1 MDDLHEAEF
10 SWPYSDASDVILTGS
25 FDHWS
30 CTMHLPKGTSG
41 FVGNVRVPWNE
52 KVPYKFIVDGKWVTR
67 NDRPTELDGAG
78 NLNNVL
84 IAPSKPA
91 PIMEHPSTTAPQGPT
106 DSMTSATTLPEELLL
121 SSETSPQKA
130 LEADQQGGIT
140 ESDSTDATSAVDDA
154 GVSDKE
160 VMSIHLPDIIVESA
174 EPPALSGEVDT
185 FHTIVDTATS
195 AASHVSEEVASAL
208 EYVSSGISYMFS
220 STPRAST
227 DNVNVLVTTEQS
239 STTSVIGPIVAE
251 APTDSAQG
259 APSPDVTEVTPQ
271 IAPVVPILILPVND
285 HMLNESASPNRE
297 IDASD
302 PMSSDSL
309 DATISVLEPS
319 THSLIPL
326 SKPTPS
332 ITQEVQAGEQDSKP
346 TEGESSEAQVAEE
359 KNGEL
364 PVDAVAP
371 PSDAAVI
378 STISE
383 IDVNPDPAQTTDASA
398 LDAGLI
404 MPNNEPSL
412 PVPEPQDTPKVT
424 TSSMPSTNDD
434 PKDSKEVSFPASTAT
449 DSTAIPSSKFST
461 ASTRKKRRSLFA
473 KLREFFSHKEKTKK

>member
-84 IAPSKPA
+84 IAPSKPT
-91 PIMEHPSTTAPQGPT
+91 PVMEHPSTTSAPQ
-106 DSMTSATTLPEELLL
+106 DSMTSATTLPEALLL
-121 SSETSPQKA
+121 SSDTSPQTV
-130 LEADQQGGIT
+130 LEVDQQDGIT
-140 ESDSTDATSAVDDA
+140 ESDSTNATSAIDDV
-154 GVSDKE
+154 GVFAKE
-160 VMSIHLPDIIVESA
+160 DASINVPDIIVESA

-195 AASHVSEEVASAL
+195 AASHVSEEVVSAL

-227 DNVNVLVTTEQS
+227 DNVNVLDTTEQP
-239 STTSVIGPIVAE
+239 STTSATEPIVTEAVAE
-251 APTDSAQG
+251 SAQG
-259 APSPDVTEVTPQ
+259 APSPDVTEDAPQ

-285 HMLNESASPNRE
+285 HMLNEFALPNGE
-297 IDASD
+297 IDAGD
-302 PMSSDSL
+302 PLSSDSL
-309 DATISVLEPS
+309 DAVVEPS

-326 SKPTPS
+326 SKPAAS
-332 ITQEVQAGEQDSKP
+332 ATQEAQVGEQDSIP
-346 TEGESSEAQVAEE
+346 AEGDNSEAQAAEE

-364 PVDAVAP
+364 LVDAVTR
-371 PSDAAVI
+371 PSDVTAI
-378 STISE
+378 STTSE
-383 IDVNPDPAQTTDASA
+383 IDVNPDPAQTTNASTSNGPIA
-398 LDAGLI
+398 
-404 MPNNEPSL
+404 PNNEPSL
-412 PVPEPQDTPKVT
+412 PAPEPQDTPEAT
-424 TSSMPSTNDD
+424 TLSMPSTKDD

-449 DSTAIPSSKFST
+449 NSTAIPSSKFST
-461 ASTRKKRRSLFA
+461 ASTRKKRRSLFT